1 MANPTVTI
9 EIKEIG
15 SKHVIGRLVAVRTE
29 ASKLTRTKRRLSQQV
44 GRTGESFK
52 KSGKNLRTF
61 TEVMKDLETNAVLAL
76 GPLSGVGARI
86 RAIGVLARR
95 GNLFL
100 IGFSVALTAVV
111 AAAGLLLI
119 GLFKTRKIL
128 EAVESRFIA
137 VTGSILLTRVAMDEA
152 LTVSR
157 KFGLSF
163 EAASDGLSRL
173 AAAARDTSLEGE
185 KIRRV
190 FEGISAAVGSMR
202 LGITQAQGIFRAF
215 EQILTKGV
223 VRAEEVN
230 QQLGDVLPG
239 AAKILASAI
248 GVTTSRLQE
257 MLRTGELLAEE
268 TLPKVADKM
277 LELFGPQA
285 AAGAESVQGALN
297 SVGTELL
304 VFFDVIETRLPII
317 AFFVEGLIDMA
328 IALGNLSERFKSPI
342 RETERFFEG
351 LERDR
356 PRFELLGIL
365 EADRKKL
372 IGTIREIQAQLLQE
386 IEPIRLE
393 IARLEDVPIQGAFLA
408 PVVTKR
414 LATTRA
420 EFNELIGLFDKLN
433 EAVAELKGFTERKL
447 PKIQDIIDA
456 KELERLT
463 RKFDDLKRAT
473 GLASDNLNALITG
486 DVGLIRINNAVA
498 KVDKIMSRFTDKT
511 LASFAKKMKFET
523 VEALREAF
531 IAMELAGNG
540 FVELGKIFESTRT
553 PLEAYNLELARLNAL
568 MKEFPGFSDIIK
580 RQIGDIKEKL
590 AESDEIIGV
599 LISSFND
606 LGSTIVEAISKGEG
620 ALQIFSDFLTNLL
633 EQLLEVIIQLTI
645 INPLLNDLVGGNRKE
660 GLGGFLGTVGALL
673 GGEKATTGEDEAAPL
688 NKLSEAANAATE
700 AIIGTSDVLNKDLTK
715 SVVEAAIGTATETVA
730 SQTLVAALAELTAS
744 AFAAA
749 AGLSSVAAS
758 SGGEAG
764 AGILGTLAGL
774 VGGGAGGPGP
784 GAGPPIRAA
793 GGADFIVSGV
803 GGIDRNLVPLA
814 LTRGERVQVTPA
826 GESNE
831 RTIVNNFNF
840 PPGTNLKEFGEAQ
853 DQIAA
858 MLAGTLALA
867 SASNN

>member
-15 SKHVIGRLVAVRTE
+15 SKHVIGRLAAVRTE

-44 GRTGESFK
+44 GRTGESFR
-52 KSGKNLRTF
+52 KSGKNLKTF
-61 TEVMKDLETNAVLAL
+61 TEVMRDLETNAVLAL

-111 AAAGLLLI
+111 AATGLLLI

-356 PRFELLGIL
+356 PRFELIGIL

-393 IARLEDVPIQGAFLA
+393 IARLEDVPIQGTFLA

-414 LATTRA
+414 LATARA

-433 EAVAELKGFTERKL
+433 EAVTELKGFTERKL
-447 PKIQDIIDA
+447 PSIQDIIDA

-463 RKFDDLKRAT
+463 RKFDDLRRAT

-511 LASFAKKMKFET
+511 LTSFAKKMKFET

-599 LISSFND
+599 LISSFKD

-620 ALQIFSDFLTNLL
+620 AFQIFSDFLTNLL

-645 INPLLNDLVGGNRKE
+645 INPLLNDLVGGDRKE

-673 GGEKATTGEDEAAPL
+673 GGEKATNGEDEAAPL
-688 NKLSEAANAATE
+688 NKLSDAAKAATE
-700 AIIGTSDVLNKDLTK
+700 AIIGTSNALNKDLTT
-715 SVVEAAIGTATETVA
+715 SVAEAAAGTIAETVV
-730 SQTLVAALAELTAS
+730 SQTLVGALTELTIA
-744 AFAAA
+744 AGAAA
-749 AGLSSVAAS
+749 IALQSVAAS
-758 SGGEAG
+758 G
-764 AGILGTLAGL
+764 AASS
-774 VGGGAGGPGP
+774 
-784 GAGPPIRAA
+784 
-793 GGADFIVSGV
+793 GADFAASLGAEFASSGAGFSHGGAFTV
-803 GGIDRNLVPLA
+803 GGTGGIDDTLVKFRA
-814 LTRGERVQVTPA
+814 TRGEEIKVTPA

-831 RTIVNNFNF
+831 RMVVINFNF
-840 PPGTNLKEFGEAQ
+840 PPGTNVKEFGEAQ
-853 DQIAA
+853 DQIGATLA
-858 MLAGTLALA
+858 GMLAVA